1 MSADPIADLLI
12 YLDRRDA
19 GFDRDKLLRLARE
32 IEATGHERDD
42 PVREIMSRLGDR
54 WSPLILVILSTG
66 RYRHAALRR
75 VIAVVSAEA
84 AISQRML
91 TLRLRALERDG
102 LVLRDVEPTV
112 PPTVT
117 YALSPLGGELA
128 ERLDSM
134 IRWIKSNESAIR
146 MAREAFG
153 TP

>member
-1 MSADPIADLLI
+1 MSADPIADLLS

-42 PVREIMSRLGDR
+42 PVREIMSRLGDS
-54 WSPLILVILSTG
+54 WSPLILSILSTG

-112 PPTVT
+112 PPTVC
-117 YALSPLGGELA
+117 YALSPLGHELA
-128 ERLDSM
+128 ERLDGM
-134 IRWIKSNESAIR
+134 IRWIKDNESTVR
-146 MAREAFG
+146 RAREAFG
-153 TP
+153 AP